1 MAFLIEWH
9 GNFRWLI
16 PLKDRGF
23 GAAFVAVSEVII
35 AVVHCSLNGNDGS
48 SCQGGVASYK
58 YEVAPSPST
67 IDRQGEPERTVHCP
81 DELLM
86 DGKMWYNKVKSV
98 SRRSLSNRL

>member
-35 AVVHCSLNGNDGS
+35 AVVHCCLKGNDGS

-58 YEVAPSPST
+58 YEVAPSQAPS
-67 IDRQGEPERTVHCP
+67 IDRASQRERSIVRTNC
-81 DELLM
+81 
-86 DGKMWYNKVKSV
+86 
-98 SRRSLSNRL
+98 